1 MEDFPHLEPSEESTG
16 IEKLTCNLMRSPV
29 GAIKA
34 AETMIQKMF
43 LVLADNL
50 GVMMH
55 RNSN

>member
-1 MEDFPHLEPSEESTG
+1 M
-16 IEKLTCNLMRSPV
+16 KSPV

-50 GVMMH
+50 GVMVH